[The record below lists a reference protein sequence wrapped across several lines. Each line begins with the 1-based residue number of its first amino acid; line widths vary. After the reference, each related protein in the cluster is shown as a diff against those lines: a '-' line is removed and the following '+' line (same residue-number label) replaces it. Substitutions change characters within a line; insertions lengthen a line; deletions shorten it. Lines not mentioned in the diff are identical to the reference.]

1 MESFKKFVKT
11 TLYPACLIF
20 TALIFAVSLLYEL
33 MDFNRSFALTP
44 IALIQFFVFSLILC
58 WSKDIFND
66 EKMSFAT
73 SHFLHYVIFLFNVMI
88 SFIFI
93 GQRGN
98 FIGTLVAF
106 SLLYLIGAL
115 IALIVRKTTK
125 KKTSSKSSSYK
136 KQFK

>member
-1 MESFKKFVKT
+1 MDGFKKFIKN
-11 TLYPACLIF
+11 TLYPTCLLF
-20 TALIFAVSLLYEL
+20 TVMVFSASLLYEL
-33 MDFNRSFALTP
+33 MDFNRSFALTM

-66 EKMSFAT
+66 KKMSFAT
-73 SHFLHYVIFLFNVMI
+73 SHFLHYVIFIFNVLI

-98 FIGTLVAF
+98 FFGTLVAF
-106 SLLYLIGAL
+106 SLLYLVGAL
-115 IALIVRKTTK
+115 VALIVRKASK
-125 KKTSSKSSSYK
+125 KKTVGNKSAYK

>member
-1 MESFKKFVKT
+1 MEGFKKFVKS
-11 TLYPACLIF
+11 TLYPACFVFTLLIF
-20 TALIFAVSLLYEL
+20 SVSLLYEL
-33 MDFNRSFALTP
+33 MDFNRSFALTL

-66 EKMSFAT
+66 DKMSFAT
-73 SHFLHYVIFLFNVMI
+73 AHFLHYVIFVFNVMI

-98 FIGTLVAF
+98 FFGTLTVF
-106 SLLYLIGAL
+106 SLLYLIGA
-115 IALIVRKTTK
+115 IVALIIRKAKKKNSTK
-125 KKTSSKSSSYK
+125 KSSAYK